1 MSFKHDSTGIDPDA
15 EFPLLPEG
23 QWFPFRIYEA
33 EELVSKKTKLPMILA
48 KCEVFGDERYA
59 DMNVWH
65 YITFIPKDKPG
76 EGISVHFRKCIGVP
90 FGGNDDVDADD
101 WVGKKFMGKIV
112 HETYNGK
119 KNHKIAEVSPMPDQ
133 ESQAA
138 VAAQA
143 PLKSK
148 ARPDSPPEHV
158 AAGAD
163 SDIPF

>member
-1 MSFKHDSTGIDPDA
+1 MSFQYDSTGIDPDM
-15 EFPLLPEG
+15 EYPLLPEG
-23 QWFPFRIYEA
+23 EWFPFRIYEA
-33 EELVSKKTKLPMILA
+33 EESLTKKDHYPMILA
-48 KCEVFGDERYA
+48 KCEVAGDERYA

-65 YITFIPKDKPG
+65 YVVFIPKGKPG
-76 EGISVHFRKCIGVP
+76 EGINVHFRKCLGVP
-90 FGGNDDVDADD
+90 FGGDDVVDADD
-101 WVGKKFMGKIV
+101 WVGKRFMGKIA

-119 KNHKIAEVSPMPDQ
+119 KNHKIAEVSPMRDQ

-143 PLKSK
+143 PLKQK
-148 ARPDSPPEHV
+148 ARPDSPPAHV